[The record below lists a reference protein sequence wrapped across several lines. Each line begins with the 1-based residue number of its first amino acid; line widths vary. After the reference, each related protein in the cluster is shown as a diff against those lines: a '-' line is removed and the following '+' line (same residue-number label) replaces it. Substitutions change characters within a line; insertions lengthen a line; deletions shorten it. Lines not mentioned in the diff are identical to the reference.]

1 MADQDGLRFLFDIQD
16 KITAKLAKIEAKS
29 AASAKKIERE
39 FNRAS
44 KAQEANAAKVAAI
57 EQRRVAAAQSNTTK
71 LVAIEQKRVAAVQ
84 SNSTKLTAIY
94 QATASKAAAIEQRRM
109 VAAQKATERAVALAK
124 READARTKSAAK
136 SAVAEQRRIAG
147 LEKAHAKSIKLLKSQ
162 ADAFKRSMTR
172 LASAA
177 AVAFA
182 AVAAKAISMAGGYD
196 AAMRSVQAK
205 TGATGAVLD
214 KLSDQAREMGRTTV
228 HSATEAARGQAFLA
242 QAGFETHE
250 ILEALPATLALAT
263 AGELDLASAADIASN
278 VLSGFRMETD
288 QTGRVANVLA
298 LAASKT
304 NTSVSQL
311 GAALAKAAPSAA
323 AAGWSLEET
332 TAAIGKLSD
341 AGIQGEEAGT
351 ALKTMMARLAIDG
364 GPAEKL
370 MAKMGITVK
379 DTAGKMLPLNDI
391 LMELE
396 PHADDVGLQMELLGT
411 RGGNAGLVLGAVAQ
425 DARELTGELKNVNDD
440 ARKMADIMGGG
451 LWGAIK
457 KIQSIVE
464 SAYISLGERFGP
476 AVEKIANLFA
486 KLPAPIQEV
495 IVVVGSLA
503 GAMGGLMLIMPQ
515 AFGAIV
521 QLPGKMIALAKSLKL
536 VTAAQWLYNAAL
548 TANPIG
554 LVIAAVALLAGGL
567 YLLWKRYKSLQET
580 FDASAA
586 TTEDLTDRYDDLT
599 EKVAATEA
607 QLELVRKG
615 AVRDHPLYAKK
626 LRALVAER
634 DELELHIQQRSEAA
648 KWFAAAEKKVAEAVK
663 QRAAAVEKAAKK
675 EAAAVEKA
683 AKKVAKAA
691 KKAADAAKKAAEAAE
706 KEAEAVQ
713 DLADSWTGATVKSGR
728 FLKAYKKL
736 TPAQKKNERIMG
748 KVLDKYH
755 ALRKVLGPFNKEL
768 EEQWRTTRRL
778 NPEIK
783 ALEKEKEELLKV
795 EKELL
800 KVAEDLNDRL
810 ETQRRRLLNIPT
822 DDAIRDFAELTQ
834 TWEGLNDAVKQG
846 DVLERYGELL
856 VAASEAGHQLD
867 AAQLEIAASL
877 EEVEEVMQEATGRAS
892 GYELAL
898 AGISS
903 AMGGATGQ
911 ALNLVIAM
919 REHNKAQD
927 AAAMAGGKTEAKF
940 TKMQEGA
947 GLLAFGFSA
956 IGDAIGGTAGKVL
969 GELGNI
975 ASAFATGGIVG
986 AIIAGTAALIRGFKS
1001 LFSTSATEKAGRKSA
1016 DAFRKGVRAGLTPEQ
1031 LAEDMAP
1038 INASWDASV
1047 YIAVRDAA
1055 IAAGATEDAA
1065 IRMADAMHHAL
1076 WRAEKEGP
1084 EAVKRVQGQ
1093 IQIIL
1098 DKGTSATDAA
1108 DAAAAAAADA
1118 AAAAAQSRRDTE
1130 LAGLKKHRDEVL
1142 GLIETEQDT
1151 ALKLLADRQAAEMT
1165 ALEATQSAR
1174 MDALSNKQ
1182 AAQLAKL
1189 KADQQ
1194 RELSA
1199 LASARQA
1206 QLSVVEAAIARE
1218 LEDERIKAQLKI
1230 DIRKAGGDREAIDA
1244 ANARASEA
1252 TANLIERDEL
1262 NDMMADA
1269 EERIRERYKDELDTI
1284 NAHWDLKEGVLKTRQ
1299 AGELTALEQFHADE
1313 IQALEDTNALELAEL
1328 GAHHASIRQ
1337 AEEQFWS
1344 DELSKWTAHFDQ
1356 KLADMKE
1363 AHANEL
1369 GETITHVETINEATL
1384 QLRDRTVTIRTVHVT
1399 EHRSSLGSTPA
1410 ARQHSGGEVGPEIFV
1425 PAQSG
1430 SSESNPS
1437 SGGVDAKAVGR
1448 AVADALEGTEI
1459 KVDGRKLGRLTVRH
1473 QPLAVAEL
1481 GGRR

>member
-1 MADQDGLRFLFDIQD
+1 MPDQDGLRFLFDIQD

-29 AASAKKIERE
+29 KASAAKIDKA
-39 FNRAS
+39 FTRAS
-44 KAQEANAAKVAAI
+44 RSQEANAA
-57 EQRRVAAAQSNTTK
+57 
-71 LVAIEQKRVAAVQ
+71 
-84 SNSTKLTAIY
+84 
-94 QATASKAAAIEQRRM
+94 
-109 VAAQKATERAVALAK
+109 RAV
-124 READARTKSAAK
+124 T
-136 SAVAEQRRIAG
+136 AEKRRIAAV
-147 LEKAHAKSIKLLKSQ
+147 EKAHAKSIKLLKRQS
-162 ADAFKRSMTR
+162 DAFKRSMTR

-182 AVAAKAISMAGGYD
+182 AVAGKAIQMAGGYD

-205 TGATGAVLD
+205 TGATGADLD
-214 KLSDQAREMGRTTV
+214 KLSEQAREMGRTTV

-476 AVEKIANLFA
+476 AVEKTANLFA

-521 QLPGKMIALAKSLKL
+521 QLPGKMIALAKSLKI

-554 LVIAAVALLAGGL
+554 LVVTAVALLAGGL

-580 FDASAA
+580 YDASAA

-599 EKVAATEA
+599 EKVASAEA

-626 LRALVAER
+626 LHALEDER
-634 DELELHIQQRSEAA
+634 DELERHIQQRTEAA

-683 AKKVAKAA
+683 AKKV
-691 KKAADAAKKAAEAAE
+691 ADAAKKAAEAAE

-736 TPAQKKNERIMG
+736 TPAQKKNERIMS

-755 ALRKVLGPFNKEL
+755 ALRKVLGPFNEEL

-856 VAASEAGHQLD
+856 VAASEAGHKLD

-877 EEVEEVMQEATGRAS
+877 EEVEEVMEEATGRAS

-927 AAAMAGGKTEAKF
+927 AAALAGGKTEAKF

-986 AIIAGTAALIRGFKS
+986 LIIAGTAALIRGFKS

-1055 IAAGATEDAA
+1055 IAAGATEEAA

-1142 GLIETEQDT
+1142 GLIETERDT

-1174 MDALSNKQ
+1174 MDALTNKQ

-1206 QLSVVEAAIARE
+1206 QLSVVEAAITRE

-1252 TANLIERDEL
+1252 TENLLERDEL

-1269 EERIRERYKDELDTI
+1269 EERIRERYKNELDTI
-1284 NAHWDLKEGVLKTRQ
+1284 DAHWDLKEAVLKTRQ

-1313 IQALEDTNALELAEL
+1313 IQALEDTNALELSML
-1328 GAHHASIRQ
+1328 GLKQSLTRQ
-1337 AEEQFWS
+1337 AEEQFWA
-1344 DELSKWTAHFDQ
+1344 DELSKWTTHFDQ
-1356 KLADMKE
+1356 KLTDMKE

-1410 ARQHSGGEVGPEIFV
+1410 ARQHSVGEVGPEIFV